1 MSRRASLLG
10 RIDRIVESETY
21 ARSQVEHAKKLRTNV
36 VNKRG
41 KQLLGTEATLEYYG
55 HQLKSEDRSK
65 KKAAHL
71 AAKAKHLKKERGS
84 YAAGG
89 RGAVVMSPLADMLE
103 KKRAMLDGGGARAG
117 AVRVA
122 GAGPPLSAG
131 GKRGRE
137 AAVEERRLSRGG
149 VDQSMAE
156 ARRLDEKQ
164 ITVAA
169 KRKSAANLV
178 ESLSPHLM
186 KRNNIALLAN
196 GEKVRDATVLMR
208 RAAPHLAEQV
218 MDDAGSRRPS
228 FLRERKKPRPE
239 RERERVRKTKTL
251 QKRRVRL

>member
-1 MSRRASLLG
+1 M
-10 RIDRIVESETY
+10 
-21 ARSQVEHAKKLRTNV
+21 
-36 VNKRG
+36 
-41 KQLLGTEATLEYYG
+41 
-55 HQLKSEDRSK
+55 
-65 KKAAHL
+65 
-71 AAKAKHLKKERGS
+71 
-84 YAAGG
+84 
-89 RGAVVMSPLADMLE
+89 P
-103 KKRAMLDGGGARAG
+103 
-117 AVRVA
+117 
-122 GAGPPLSAG
+122 AG